1 MAKRGPKIKTV
12 DWVEFDKL
20 CQIQCTLAEIAAWFK
35 CSEDTIERIVKREKS
50 AKFAEYYEQNRGV
63 GKIALRRRQFQAA
76 MAGDRTMLV
85 WLGKQYLEQSDKI
98 EQRIDAT
105 AELVHVSDEEIERR
119 TKDLLQRI
127 SDATTK
133 LPAPEDID

>member
-12 DWVEFDKL
+12 NWVEFDKL
-20 CQIQCTLAEIAAWFK
+20 CQIQCTLTELAAWFK
-35 CSEDTIERIVKREKS
+35 CSEDTIENIVKREKGM
-50 AKFAEYYEQNRGV
+50 KFSEYYQQNRGV

-76 MAGDRTMLV
+76 MDGDRTMLV

-105 AELVHVSDEEIERR
+105 AELVQISDEEIERR
-119 TKDLLQRI
+119 TKDLLERI
-127 SDATTK
+127 SDASIK
-133 LPAPEDID
+133 LPSPQDTD